1 MLALAVGTF
10 LLFFVLSVFNGL
22 SDLMMSVHSSFDP
35 EIKVEHASKKT
46 FPISD
51 SLLSK
56 IQEIEGIEVVT
67 EIIEEDAFASY
78 KESQMVVRLKGV
90 SKNITE
96 QTDFS
101 SAIVEGRFRLENK
114 EAYLAILGRGVQYG
128 LNLTLS
134 DQFHAIQLWYPNRKK
149 KLIRESESSFNQI
162 YVVPEG
168 IFEIE
173 RQYDERYMIVPLK
186 LTEKLFG
193 FEGQRTALEI
203 KTTANMD
210 ASEVIDRL
218 KKVLGS
224 EFRVRSRNELHEVLY
239 KAIKIEKLATY
250 MIFLFILMVASLNIF
265 LTLSML
271 VISKKRD
278 IANFYAM
285 GATEGFV
292 KRIFLYE
299 GALIGVIGS
308 GSGLLLGLLFCYL
321 QDTYGIIPMSVES
334 SIVHYMP
341 VKMNWFDGAFTVV
354 ATLSI
359 TLLISIYPAIKA
371 SRVNI
376 KDEI

>member
-1 MLALAVGTF
+1 M
-10 LLFFVLSVFNGL
+10 
-22 SDLMMSVHSSFDP
+22 
-35 EIKVEHASKKT
+35 
-46 FPISD
+46 
-51 SLLSK
+51 
-56 IQEIEGIEVVT
+56 
-67 EIIEEDAFASY
+67 
-78 KESQMVVRLKGV
+78 
-90 SKNITE
+90 
-96 QTDFS
+96 
-101 SAIVEGRFRLENK
+101 
-114 EAYLAILGRGVQYG
+114 
-128 LNLTLS
+128 
-134 DQFHAIQLWYPNRKK
+134 
-149 KLIRESESSFNQI
+149 
-162 YVVPEG
+162 PEG

>member
-22 SDLMMSVHSSFDP
+22 SGLIMQVHSSFDP
-35 EIKVEHASKKT
+35 EIKVEHASQKAFT
-46 FPISD
+46 ISD
-51 SLLSK
+51 SLLNRIK
-56 IQEIEGIEVVT
+56 AIEGVDVVS

-78 KESQMVVRLKGV
+78 KKSQMVVRLKGV

-101 SAIVEGRFRLENK
+101 AALVDGQFRLENK
-114 EAYLAILGRGVQYG
+114 SAYLAILGRGVQYG

-134 DQFHAIQLWYPNRKK
+134 DQFHSIQLWYPNRKK
-149 KLIRESESSFNQI
+149 KLIKESKSSFNQI
-162 YVVPEG
+162 YVVPVG
-168 IFEIE
+168 VFEIE
-173 RQYDERYMIVPLK
+173 RQYDERYMIVPIK

-193 FEGQRTALEI
+193 FEGMRTALEI
-203 KTTANMD
+203 KSTQTVD
-210 ASEVIDRL
+210 ASQVIDQL
-218 KKVLGS
+218 KSELGAA
-224 EFRVRSRNELHEVLY
+224 FKVRSRDELHEVLY
-239 KAIKIEKLATY
+239 RAIKIEKLATY

-285 GATEGFV
+285 GASRSFV
-292 KRIFLYE
+292 KKIFLYE
-299 GALIGVIGS
+299 GALIGFIGS
-308 GSGLLLGLLFCYL
+308 GSGLLFGILFCYL
-321 QDTYGIIPMSVES
+321 QKEYGIIPMSVES

-341 VKMNWFDGAFTVV
+341 VEMNWFDGAFTVV

-359 TLLISIYPAIKA
+359 TLLISIYPATKA
-371 SRVNI
+371 SRVII

>member
-1 MLALAVGTF
+1 
-10 LLFFVLSVFNGL
+10 
-22 SDLMMSVHSSFDP
+22 MSVHSSFDP
-35 EIKVEHASKKT
+35 EIKVEHASQKA
-46 FPISD
+46 FLISD
-51 SLLSK
+51 SLLNK
-56 IQEIEGIEVVT
+56 IKAIEGVAVVS

-78 KESQMVVRLKGV
+78 KTSQMVVRLKGV
-90 SKNITE
+90 SKNITD

-101 SAIVEGRFRLENK
+101 AAIVDGQFRLENK
-114 EAYLAILGRGVQYG
+114 QAYLAILGRGVQYG

-134 DQFHAIQLWYPNRKK
+134 DQFHSIQLWYPNRKK
-149 KLIRESESSFNQI
+149 KLIKESESSFNQI
-162 YVVPEG
+162 YVVPVG
-168 IFEIE
+168 VFEIE
-173 RQYDERYMIVPLK
+173 RQYDERYMIVPIK

-193 FEGQRTALEI
+193 FEGMRTALEI
-203 KTTANMD
+203 KTSEAID
-210 ASEVIDRL
+210 ADLVIEKLKSE
-218 KKVLGS
+218 LGS
-224 EFRVRSRNELHEVLY
+224 AFKVRSRDELHEVLY
-239 KAIKIEKLATY
+239 RAIKIEKLATY

-285 GATEGFV
+285 GASRNFV
-292 KRIFLYE
+292 KKIFLFE

-308 GSGLLLGLLFCYL
+308 GSGLLLGILFCYL
-321 QDTYGIIPMSVES
+321 QKEYGIIPMSVES

-341 VKMNWFDGAFTVV
+341 VEMNWFDGAFTVI